1 MATVGATQ
9 MFVEFCVLC
18 IVRLI
23 VRLDRKS
30 REQIYDCH
38 PAGSRN
44 LMKKLNGIFL
54 TIVALMLPFT
64 ALADEWPGSFLA
76 RVEAMALIETLNAE
90 LLSNPSATLTL
101 ERWCGAH
108 RLAAEPK
115 ISAHLLR
122 GENQQIAPEDRQR
135 LAITADEPVRY
146 RRVQLFCGDKLL
158 SEADNWYVPGRLTP
172 EMNRLLDQTDTP
184 FGRAV
189 KDLEFQRQ
197 TLKATTLW
205 RPLPEG
211 WELEA
216 AQQSGTG
223 TLPVPEH
230 LLEHR
235 AILYTKARVPFSM
248 VVETYTKHMFDFPLN
263 AAK

>member
-1 MATVGATQ
+1 V
-9 MFVEFCVLC
+9 
-18 IVRLI
+18 
-23 VRLDRKS
+23 
-30 REQIYDCH
+30 
-38 PAGSRN
+38 
-44 LMKKLNGIFL
+44 MKRFTWIFL
-54 TIVALMLPFT
+54 TIVATVSSSAAF
-64 ALADEWPGSFLA
+64 AEDWPGSFLA

-108 RLAAEPK
+108 HLAREAK
-115 ISAHLLR
+115 VSAHLVR
-122 GENQQIAPEDRQR
+122 GEDRQITPEDRQR
-135 LAITADEPVRY
+135 FAIGADEPVRY

-158 SEADNWYVPGRLTP
+158 SEADNWYVPGRLTA
-172 EMNRLLDQTDTP
+172 EMNRLLDETDTP

-197 TLKATTLW
+197 TLKVTPLW

-216 AQQSGTG
+216 AQKDGTG
-223 TLPVPEH
+223 ALAVPDH
-230 LLEHR
+230 VLEHR
-235 AILYTKARVPFSM
+235 AILFTKARVPFSI

>member
-1 MATVGATQ
+1 MN
-9 MFVEFCVLC
+9 
-18 IVRLI
+18 RL
-23 VRLDRKS
+23 
-30 REQIYDCH
+30 H
-38 PAGSRN
+38 
-44 LMKKLNGIFL
+44 LMFL
-54 TIVALMLPFT
+54 TIVALALPF
-64 ALADEWPGSFLA
+64 AAFADEWPGSFLA

-108 RLAAEPK
+108 RLATEAK
-115 ISAHLLR
+115 VSAHLVR
-122 GENQQIAPEDRQR
+122 GEDRQIAPEDRQR
-135 LAITADEPVRY
+135 LMITVDEPVRY

-158 SEADNWYVPGRLTP
+158 SEADNWYVPSRLTA
-172 EMNRLLDQTDTP
+172 EMNRQLDETDTP

-197 TLKATTLW
+197 TLKVTPLW

-216 AQQSGTG
+216 AQKDETG
-223 TLPVPEH
+223 ALPMPDHV
-230 LLEHR
+230 LQHR
-235 AILYTKARVPFSM
+235 AILYTKARAPFSI
-248 VVETYTKHMFDFPLN
+248 VVETYTRHVFDFPLN